1 MLAAVPNT
9 EWTSTSVARV
19 YSDPFGGIRGNTD
32 ADVPGDHRFLGATR
46 DADSGLTL
54 LGARYYDP
62 VTGCF
67 ISVDPILNLEV
78 PAHLHAY
85 AYGFNNPVTFSDASG
100 LEPKDQNGNFDGD
113 PYSSPS
119 TTSWAYLNGCGGN
132 LSCVGTWVGNFQLNF
147 YGGLAEGVGGL
158 LLFACSS
165 LCMVPMSVN
174 SAVTA
179 FSDWDAHLANEQA
192 KGEQFREWWSDP
204 WNNFWRPIGDNP
216 GHAWGLTVFTANTLA
231 VPGGGLVKLG
241 GLGTKAGTVG
251 AETFFRT
258 MSADDFLRLNQTG
271 AVQAT
276 GETFITESAEYALRY
291 GGVTVQFSVV
301 PGTKAALE
309 AIGVRNR
316 GGGEAALQYPDMPVA
331 SSGWG
336 QTSALF
342 KGEGDNVNIGLGAG
356 RALEIFNDAI
366 LSWTKRQG

>member
-100 LEPKDQNGNFDGD
+100 LEPRDQNGNFDGD

-132 LSCVGTWVGNFQLNF
+132 LSCVGTWVGQNTLHY
-147 YGGLAEGVGGL
+147 YGGLAEGLVGL
-158 LLFACSS
+158 AFFACSS
-165 LCMVPMSVN
+165 ICMVGASVH
-174 SAVTA
+174 SAVGA

-204 WNNFWRPIGDNP
+204 WNNFWRPIGEDWANNP
-216 GHAWGLTVFTANTLA
+216 GHAWGGTVFTAATIA
-231 VPGGGLVKLG
+231 VPGGGLIKLG
-241 GLGTKAGTVG
+241 SSTRAASAVNAGSARFVVNSAGDALDTARVVIPEGKFTYLLDRSEKSGIFSDSLGFSRDTLEPALISHLTTHFGSATPSVPILGGGTKFTVSG
-251 AETFFRT
+251 S
-258 MSADDFLRLNQTG
+258 MTG
-271 AVQAT
+271 P
-276 GETFITESAEYALRY
+276 S
-291 GGVTVQFSVV
+291 
-301 PGTKAALE
+301 
-309 AIGVRNR
+309 
-316 GGGEAALQYPDMPVA
+316 
-331 SSGWG
+331 G
-336 QTSALF
+336 QTWDIRTAWAVDPDGTTRL
-342 KGEGDNVNIGLGAG
+342 ITA
-356 RALEIFNDAI
+356 
-366 LSWTKRQG
+366 TK

>member
-119 TTSWAYLNGCGGN
+119 TTSWAHLNGCGGN
-132 LSCVGTWVGNFQLNF
+132 LSCVGTWMNNFQLNF

-204 WNNFWRPIGDNP
+204 WNNFWRPIGEDWANNP
-216 GHAWGLTVFTANTLA
+216 GHAWGGTVFTAGTLV
-231 VPGGGLVKLG
+231 VPGGAAI
-241 GLGTKAGTVG
+241 KAGTVAVTTTRVTSRLQRLVDDAATSFDSPSG
-251 AETFFRT
+251 A
-258 MSADDFLRLNQTG
+258 LRLSPAQF
-271 AVQAT
+271 AAAAT
-276 GETFITESAEYALRY
+276 N
-291 GGVTVQFSVV
+291 
-301 PGTKAALE
+301 KNLE
-309 AIGVRNR
+309 AMFRGSVIDRAVREAVKRDSWLASKVSSPTTGPLRPDFVLNYGR
-316 GGGEAALQYPDMPVA
+316 GWLDMTTV
-331 SSGWG
+331 G
-336 QTSALF
+336 QWPKHVDKYSDVF
-342 KGEGDNVNIGLGAG
+342 G
-356 RALEIFNDAI
+356 RGIHLV
-366 LSWTKRQG
+366 TG

>member
-100 LEPKDQNGNFDGD
+100 LEPRDQNGNFDGD

-179 FSDWDAHLANEQA
+179 FSDWDAHLASEQA
-192 KGEQFREWWSDP
+192 KGEQVHEWWSDP
-204 WNNFWRPIGDNP
+204 WNNFWRPIGEDWANNP
-216 GHAWGLTVFTANTLA
+216 GHAWGGTVFTAATIA
-231 VPGGGLVKLG
+231 VPGGGLIKVGSAARAATAVEAAG
-241 GLGTKAGTVG
+241 GARVAALADEVVAPAAVHGNSARSTATAYLYRLYDVDGTYLKTGISKNPMTRYTRTFMQGKTMDVLQSGTRREMLNLERFIVERDPGPDNLERWAG
-251 AETFFRT
+251 
-258 MSADDFLRLNQTG
+258 
-271 AVQAT
+271 
-276 GETFITESAEYALRY
+276 
-291 GGVTVQFSVV
+291 QFSEDV
-301 PGTKAALE
+301 P
-309 AIGVRNR
+309 
-316 GGGEAALQYPDMPVA
+316 
-331 SSGWG
+331 
-336 QTSALF
+336 
-342 KGEGDNVNIGLGAG
+342 
-356 RALEIFNDAI
+356 
-366 LSWTKRQG
+366 